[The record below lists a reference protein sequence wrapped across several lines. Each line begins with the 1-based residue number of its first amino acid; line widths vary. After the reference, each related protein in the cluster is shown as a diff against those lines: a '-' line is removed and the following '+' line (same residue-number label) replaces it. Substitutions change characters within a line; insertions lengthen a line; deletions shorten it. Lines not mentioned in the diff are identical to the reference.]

1 TLAVAC
7 DVRRRQ
13 DIQNLLQA
21 ALQRYGRVDVWI
33 NNAGFGM
40 QDSVA
45 QMDMA
50 QCRML
55 FDTNLFG
62 AIECMQLVA
71 PVMKRQGSGTI
82 INISSIAGHIPVPF
96 MAAYAAS
103 KHA

>member
-1 TLAVAC
+1 
-7 DVRRRQ
+7 
-13 DIQNLLQA
+13 
-21 ALQRYGRVDVWI
+21 I

-45 QMDMA
+45 QMEMA

-103 KHA
+103 KHALNAIGKAARMELAGSGVHVMTVCPGYI